1 MSGFEALIN
10 GRVLVDR
17 YRVEEVIG
25 RGGMGAVYRATDERL
40 GRAVAVKMITAAAPD
55 AAARDRMRARFRHE
69 AASAARL
76 PHHPNVVPVYDY
88 GTDPTLGMDF
98 LVMELLRGE
107 DLAATLGRIGPPPVD
122 VALDILAQAA
132 RGVAVGHR
140 GNLIH
145 RDIKPG
151 NIFLV
156 QTDETEPLQVRV
168 LDFGIAKAITAEE
181 DTQGQ
186 LTQDGRA
193 PLSPAYASP
202 EQLRGEQRLTPAS
215 DVFSLGA
222 VGFQLLTGIKP
233 FSETDR
239 NRMIIGQAVPAPTP
253 RARNPEVPPA
263 VEAILLR
270 CLAHDPQQRFPN
282 ASTLADAID
291 RARRSPHDL
300 SMLPPVGPAADST
313 QFDDD
318 RTLYAPPPR
327 PGSAPERE
335 TGRRR
340 RHEEKRRLN
349 PSLWA
354 IPLLLL
360 GAGGIFALREMSD
373 RPPGQNELLL
383 PPAADTTDTT
393 AAVVVEP
400 QPVDSLGL
408 DDPAGAYVSN
418 RAGLRDLQAG
428 NFQSAL
434 EHFRRAHMIVP
445 DNAEYRNNYAIA
457 LLNLGQYR
465 EAADELEYITT
476 SIDPN
481 RVVAHLDLANARL
494 AAGDTSRA
502 LIALDRVRRLPA
514 DAAQRAGAEQLI
526 ARIQAVRQ
534 APHVPPPPLDTRP
547 STPVPDTLL
556 GQPRDTTTTDQ

>member
-1 MSGFEALIN
+1 
-10 GRVLVDR
+10 
-17 YRVEEVIG
+17 
-25 RGGMGAVYRATDERL
+25 VYRATDERL

-55 AAARDRMRARFRHE
+55 AAARERMRARFRHE

-107 DLAATLGRIGPPPVD
+107 DLAATLSRIGPPPLD

-140 GNLIH
+140 SGLIH
-145 RDIKPG
+145 RDVKPG

-222 VGFQLLTGIKP
+222 VGFQLMTGIKP

-270 CLAHDPQQRFPN
+270 CLAHDPEQRLPH
-282 ASTLADAID
+282 ASALADALD
-291 RARRSPHDL
+291 RARRSPHDT
-300 SMLPPVGPAADST
+300 SMLPLVGPSADST
-313 QFDDD
+313 QFADDED
-318 RTLYAPPPR
+318 RTLFAPPPR
-327 PGSAPERE
+327 PSSAPEPE

-349 PSLWA
+349 PLVWA

-360 GAGGIFALREMSD
+360 GLGGIFAWREMND
-373 RPPGQNELLL
+373 GPAGQDEFLL
-383 PPAADTTDTT
+383 PPADTTDTT
-393 AAVVVEP
+393 GIVAVEP
-400 QPVDSLGL
+400 EPQQPVDDPAA

-418 RAGLRDLQAG
+418 RAGLRDLQSG

-434 EHFRRAHMIVP
+434 DHFRRASTVVP
-445 DNAEYRNNYAIA
+445 DNPEYRNNYAIA
-457 LLNLGQYR
+457 LLNLGRYT
-465 EAADELEYITT
+465 EAASELEYITT
-476 SIDPN
+476 SIDPG

-494 AAGDTSRA
+494 AAGDTNRA
-502 LIALDRVRRLPA
+502 LITLDRVRRLPA
-514 DAAQRAGAEQLI
+514 DPAQRASAEQLI

-534 APHVPPPPLDTRP
+534 APPAPPPPLDTRP
-547 STPVPDTLL
+547 SIPVPDTLL
-556 GQPRDTTTTDQ
+556 GQPRDTTATS